1 MMTDTCGAN
10 RDVALL
16 PFPYQGCVAPE
27 SAPITWISTEVVFA
41 NIPILFVCLIWPLQA
56 LFSRNWFWFASHVVS
71 ASFSILSY
79 IQTSWQKMFL
89 DAIDSRELPV
99 HHISTDIYKSKR
111 KHVISFMLWPVPT
124 SPHFSSPFSFTELIK
139 GFVAP
144 SYLVEKASTAVYLL
158 DWLKTS
164 LTFLLGY
171 NFWWNLLEHLACSS
185 TIKSSPDSRAVF
197 SKLSM
202 MNIEPPWNE
211 TQCKLDLFGAV
222 HLLRNTY
229 LGSWETPSP

>member
-1 MMTDTCGAN
+1 MMTDTCGAL

-56 LFSRNWFWFASHVVS
+56 LFSRNWFWLASHIVF
-71 ASFSILSY
+71 ASFSILSH
-79 IQTSWQKMFL
+79 ILTSWQKMFL

-164 LTFLLGY
+164 LTFYSVIIFDGICWNTWLAARRSNRRQILEPCSQ
-171 NFWWNLLEHLACSS
+171 NCRWWTLNHLEM
-185 TIKSSPDSRAVF
+185 K
-197 SKLSM
+197 
-202 MNIEPPWNE
+202 
-211 TQCKLDLFGAV
+211 
-222 HLLRNTY
+222 RNV
-229 LGSWETPSP
+229 S